1 MDIRQT
7 KEFKAAER
15 FMQRNARPLDMAMW
29 NMRYH
34 GGSIEKVLNALAAF
48 QNEDGGFG
56 WGLECDSL
64 NPESS
69 PMQTLTA
76 CGVLREA
83 GFEDGS
89 HPIIQGI
96 LRYLASGRH
105 FDENCGQWFSA
116 IPSNNNYPHAI
127 WWSYDPAI
135 TPDKSPLPYNP
146 TAGLAGF
153 ILRFADRSSEL
164 WRKAMNIAEEAIS
177 VLKSGRIPPETH
189 VTGSFAV
196 LYYYM
201 KQAGITDEYGLAD
214 TLRTRAQAEIP
225 NDSSRWEDEYGL
237 GELLRS
243 RGEAEIC
250 RDSSRW
256 ATEYVPKPSDY
267 ISSKDSV
274 FYPGFE
280 QLCREECEIIRRA
293 QLPDGSFP
301 VTWQWFT
308 DYQEFAL
315 SSNWWRSR
323 FILINIHFLEV
334 FGE

>member
-34 GGSIEKVLNALAAF
+34 GGSVEQVLNALSAF

-76 CGVLREA
+76 CGVLRDA
-83 GFEDGS
+83 GFDDGS

-96 LRYLASGRH
+96 LRYLASGKH
-105 FDENCGQWFSA
+105 FDENCGQWLSA

-127 WWSYDPAI
+127 WWSYDPTI

-153 ILRFADRSSEL
+153 ILRFAERSSDL
-164 WRKAMNIAEEAIS
+164 WHKGMNIAEEAIS

-196 LYYYM
+196 LYDYM
-201 KQAGITDEYGLAD
+201 QQAGIPDENGLRD
-214 TLRTRAQAEIP
+214 TLRSRA
-225 NDSSRWEDEYGL
+225 
-237 GELLRS
+237 
-243 RGEAEIC
+243 EAEIC

-274 FYPGFE
+274 FYHDFE
-280 QLCREECEIIRRA
+280 QLCREECELIRRA

-301 VTWQWFT
+301 FTWQWST